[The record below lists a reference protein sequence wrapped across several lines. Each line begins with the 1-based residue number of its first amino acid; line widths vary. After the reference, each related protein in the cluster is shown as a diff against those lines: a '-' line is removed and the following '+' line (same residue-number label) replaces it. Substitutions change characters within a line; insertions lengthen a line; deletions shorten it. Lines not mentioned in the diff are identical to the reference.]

1 MADLD
6 VLESAYL
13 YHELGFSTLPLLV
26 GDKKPGIPSW
36 KIYQDRRPSHSEL
49 EQWFGGDRRNIGI
62 ICGSVSQ
69 GLMVRDFDT
78 ENSYESWRESN
89 PQTAKHAPTS
99 KTSRG
104 FHIFVRT
111 NGPTKTRRLGDG
123 ELRGDGAYVVA
134 PPSIHPT
141 GVSYIWMIP
150 PDSDIPHIDLT
161 ELIETPG
168 VTQAIVEGKTPS
180 SMACVTDDGRDSE
193 NPTDF
198 MISRAIRITQPS
210 TIGQR
215 NDCLFDFAQQLK
227 GITALYDADLS
238 VLYPLVVRWHRQALS
253 RIGTKQF
260 SETWSDFVRAW
271 NNVEFPV
278 GIMLKRLAAQA
289 DESKVIPSVKG
300 REKRRAAAL
309 CRELQLFH
317 GEHPFYL
324 DCRNA
329 GRLLGLHYRKAHRLL
344 TALCDD
350 GVLRKISVGSMR
362 TRKANEYQYL
372 GP

>member
-1 MADLD
+1 M
-6 VLESAYL
+6 
-13 YHELGFSTLPLLV
+13 
-26 GDKKPGIPSW
+26 
-36 KIYQDRRPSHSEL
+36 
-49 EQWFGGDRRNIGI
+49 
-62 ICGSVSQ
+62 
-69 GLMVRDFDT
+69 
-78 ENSYESWRESN
+78 
-89 PQTAKHAPTS
+89 
-99 KTSRG
+99 
-104 FHIFVRT
+104 
-111 NGPTKTRRLGDG
+111 
-123 ELRGDGAYVVA
+123 
-134 PPSIHPT
+134 
-141 GVSYIWMIP
+141 
-150 PDSDIPHIDLT
+150 
-161 ELIETPG
+161 
-168 VTQAIVEGKTPS
+168 EGKTPS
-180 SMACVTDDGRDSE
+180 TMACVTDDGRDSE

-329 GRLLGLHYRKAHRLL
+329 GHLLGLHYRKAHRLL